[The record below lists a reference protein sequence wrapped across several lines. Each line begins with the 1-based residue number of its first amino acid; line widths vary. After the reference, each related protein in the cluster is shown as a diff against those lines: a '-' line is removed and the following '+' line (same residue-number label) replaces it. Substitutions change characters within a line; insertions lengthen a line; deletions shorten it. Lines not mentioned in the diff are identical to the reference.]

1 MDKGFNLDGVI
12 NFEAIKSIENKNVTD
27 YIKSKNSTY
36 FLDAILDIKSDISD
50 KNAGLWEVNLWTSYM
65 GKNYENFLK
74 IIKTEMREFET
85 VSGDNMKVIFFIAR
99 VIN

>member
-1 MDKGFNLDGVI
+1 
-12 NFEAIKSIENKNVTD
+12 
-27 YIKSKNSTY
+27 
-36 FLDAILDIKSDISD
+36 
-50 KNAGLWEVNLWTSYM
+50 M